1 MSISRRHFLRTTTA
15 AAIGGL
21 SGVSLLSR
29 CAEKSAAQP
38 NIIFFLIDDMGW
50 TDVSYQGSRLYE
62 TPYIDELASRG
73 MRFTQAYAASA
84 VCSPTRSSI
93 MTGKYPARLNQTDWI
108 PGRGNSPENQFL
120 QVEDLNRLPL
130 EEVTIAERLQEAG
143 YITCHIGKWHLG
155 GEGHLPEDQG
165 FDINIAG
172 NRHGAPPHY
181 FYPYKRGDYQLDEL
195 AETGEEG
202 EYLTDRLGSEAVG
215 FIRDHA
221 EEPFF
226 LYFSHYAVHTPRQ
239 AKKDHIQKYEDKIRS
254 MSEPEG
260 PEFIKEHDVRTK
272 AVQDNPVYAGMVES
286 TDNTV
291 GMVMDTLGELGIGE
305 NTIIIF
311 MSDNGGLA
319 TLPQGRT
326 GSTANLPLR
335 AGKGWNYEGGIREP
349 MFIVW
354 HGTVEPNSVSHEP
367 VISTDFHPTILE
379 MAGLPADPSQH
390 MDGISLVPLLQ
401 GEPTLERDNLYWHYP
416 HYHGSGARPHG
427 AMRSGDWKLLEFYE
441 DNSIE
446 LYNLAE
452 DMGEQNEIS
461 ADEPERT
468 AAMHEQFQQW
478 RKKVD
483 AQMPK
488 PNPNYQPSA

>member
-15 AAIGGL
+15 VAIGGL

-38 NIIFFLIDDMGW
+38 NIIFFLIDDLGW

-120 QVEDLNRLPL
+120 QVDDLNRLPL
-130 EEVTIAERLQEAG
+130 DEVTVAERLQEAG
-143 YITCHIGKWHLG
+143 YTTCHIGKWHLG

-172 NRHGAPPHY
+172 NRHGAPPDY
-181 FYPYKRGDYQLDEL
+181 FYPYKRGNYQLDEL
-195 AETGEEG
+195 AETGKEG
-202 EYLTDRLGSEAVG
+202 EYLTDRLGREAVQ
-215 FIRDHA
+215 FIHDHS

-239 AKKDHIQKYEDKIRS
+239 AKKEHIEKYENKLES
-254 MSEPEG
+254 LPAPEG
-260 PEFIKEHDVRTK
+260 PEFIEEHDVRTK
-272 AVQDNPVYAGMVES
+272 ALQDNPVYAGMVES
-286 TDNTV
+286 TDNSV
-291 GMVMDTLGELGIGE
+291 GMVMDTLDELGIEE

-311 MSDNGGLA
+311 MSDNGGLS
-319 TLPQGRT
+319 TLPHGRT

-354 HGTVEPNSVSHEP
+354 PGRVDPNSVCREP
-367 VISTDFHPTILE
+367 VISTDFYPTILD
-379 MAGLPADPSQH
+379 MAGLQRDPSQH
-390 MDGISLVPLLQ
+390 MDGISLTPLLE
-401 GEPTLERDNLYWHYP
+401 GEPTLDRENLYWHYP

-452 DMGEQNEIS
+452 DMGELNETS
-461 ADEPERT
+461 ADEPELA
-468 AAMHEQFQQW
+468 AAMREQFQQW
-478 RKKVD
+478 RKEVN
-483 AQMPK
+483 AQMPE
-488 PNPNYQPSA
+488 PNPNYQPSG